1 VTLAWIADLLVVI
14 GVVVTTLAV
23 IGVYRLPDV
32 YLKVHAAGK
41 VASFAIV
48 ALALATVATR
58 DGDTIVRALLIT
70 AFLVLTAPVSAHA
83 IARAAATRGEPMAGE
98 DSIDESDWGLARSGG
113 QRDTA
118 AQDPAAADGQ

>member
-1 VTLAWIADLLVVI
+1 MTVATLTWIGDALVVA
-14 GVVVTTLAV
+14 GVFVTTLAV
-23 IGVYRLPDV
+23 IGVYRLPDI

-48 ALALATVATR
+48 ALAASTIATR
-58 DGDTIVRALLIT
+58 DADTIIRALLIT

-98 DSIDESDWGLARSGG
+98 DSLDESGRGLAGDG
-113 QRDTA
+113 
-118 AQDPAAADGQ
+118 DPDPR

>member
-1 VTLAWIADLLVVI
+1 MTAWIADALVVV
-14 GVVVTTLAV
+14 GVMVTALAV
-23 IGVYRLPDV
+23 LGVYRLPDV

-48 ALALATVATR
+48 ALAAATVATR
-58 DGDTIVRALLIT
+58 DGDTIVRALLVT

-98 DSIDESDWGLARSGG
+98 DSIDESDRGLVRG
-113 QRDTA
+113 D
-118 AQDPAAADGQ
+118 AD

>member
-1 VTLAWIADLLVVI
+1 MIAWIADLLVVV

-48 ALALATVATR
+48 ALALAVVATR
-58 DGDTIVRALLIT
+58 DGDTIVRALLVT

-98 DSIDESDWGLARSGG
+98 DSIDESEWDLVRREGDAG
-113 QRDTA
+113 
-118 AQDPAAADGQ
+118 

>member
-1 VTLAWIADLLVVI
+1 MTAWIGDGLVVV

-48 ALALATVATR
+48 ALAASTAATR
-58 DGDTIVRALLIT
+58 DADTIVRALLIT

-98 DSIDESDWGLARSGG
+98 DSVDESPFGLAGGGAQRGSAQGSERSPE
-113 QRDTA
+113 
-118 AQDPAAADGQ
+118 AQ

>member
-1 VTLAWIADLLVVI
+1 MTLAWIADVLIVI
-14 GVVVTTLAV
+14 GVGVTTVAV

-48 ALALATVATR
+48 ALAASTIATR

-98 DSIDESDWGLARSGG
+98 DSIDESEFGLAAGG
-113 QRDTA
+113 SERTDS
-118 AQDPAAADGQ
+118 P